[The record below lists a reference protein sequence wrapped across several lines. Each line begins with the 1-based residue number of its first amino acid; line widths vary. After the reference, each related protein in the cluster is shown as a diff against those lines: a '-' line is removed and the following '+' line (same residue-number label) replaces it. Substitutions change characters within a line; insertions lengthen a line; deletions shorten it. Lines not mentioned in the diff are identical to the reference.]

1 MSPYMNAYLIY
12 GVGFL
17 GQTLFFSRT
26 ILQWFKS
33 ENEGEIISPVIFWQ
47 LSLLASQLM
56 LLYGLLRNDFAI
68 MLGQFIVYYIYV
80 RNLQLK
86 GAWKRIIPLF
96 RGIIILVPLLIIT
109 WLVKGNSHNFMSL
122 FRNENIPYWLI
133 VLGSSGQLIFS
144 FRFVYQWIQS
154 EKEKLSVLPGKFW
167 MISIAGSLI
176 IFVYSIFRRDPVLF
190 LSNLIGLF
198 VYVRNILIDSG
209 KGSLLSGIDNHFI
222 NNLSRK
228 ISNRIK

>member
-1 MSPYMNAYLIY
+1 MNAYLIF

-17 GQTLFFSRT
+17 GQALFFSRT

-33 ENEGEIISPVIFWQ
+33 ENEGEVISPVIFWQ
-47 LSLLASQLM
+47 LSLLASELM
-56 LLYGLLRNDFAI
+56 MLYGLLRNDFAI
-68 MLGQFIVYYIYV
+68 MLGQFIVYYIYI

-86 GAWKRIIPLF
+86 NAWKRIWPVF
-96 RGIIILVPLLIIT
+96 RGIIIIVPLLIVT
-109 WLVKGNSHNFMSL
+109 WLIRGNSHNFTSL
-122 FRNENIPYWLI
+122 FRNENIPSWLI
-133 VLGSSGQLIFS
+133 VLGSTGQLIFS

-154 EKEKLSVLPGKFW
+154 EKQKSSVLPGKFW

-198 VYVRNILIDSG
+198 VYMRNILIDSG
-209 KGSLLSGIDNHFI
+209 KSSLLSGIDNHFI
-222 NNLSRK
+222 NTLSKK
-228 ISNRIK
+228 ISDRIK

>member
-1 MSPYMNAYLIY
+1 MHAYLIY

-17 GQTLFFSRT
+17 GQALFFSRT

-68 MLGQFIVYYIYV
+68 MLGQFIVYYIYI

-86 GAWKRIIPLF
+86 RAWSRIFPVF
-96 RGIIILVPLLIIT
+96 RGIIIIVPLLIIT
-109 WLVKGNSHNFMSL
+109 WLIMGNTHNLTSL
-122 FRNENIPYWLI
+122 FINENIPYWLI
-133 VLGSSGQLIFS
+133 ALGSTGQLIFS
-144 FRFVYQWIQS
+144 FRFVYQWIRS
-154 EKEKLSVLPGKFW
+154 EKEKSSVLPGKFW

-209 KGSLLSGIDNHFI
+209 KSSLISGINNGFI
-222 NNLSRK
+222 HTLSKK
-228 ISNRIK
+228 ISDRIK

>member
-1 MSPYMNAYLIY
+1 MHAYLIY

-17 GQTLFFSRT
+17 GQALFFSRT

-33 ENEGEIISPVIFWQ
+33 ENEGEVMSPVIFWQ

-86 GAWKRIIPLF
+86 NAWKSINPAF
-96 RGIIILVPLLIIT
+96 RAIIIIVPLLIIT
-109 WLVKGNSHNFMSL
+109 WLIKGNSHNLNSL

-133 VLGSSGQLIFS
+133 ILGSSGQLIFS
-144 FRFVYQWIQS
+144 FRFVYQWMQS
-154 EKEKLSVLPGKFW
+154 EKQKSSVLPAKFW

-190 LSNLIGLF
+190 LSNLTGLF
-198 VYVRNILIDSG
+198 VYVRNVLIDSG
-209 KGSLLSGIDNHFI
+209 KGSLLSGINNVFI
-222 NNLSRK
+222 HTISRK
-228 ISNRIK
+228 ISDRIK